1 MLAASALETARIL
14 LNSKS
19 SLFPNGLANSSGQV
33 GRHLVDNVTAI
44 LFQASANSRM
54 RKALENMQNQMII
67 LRHRTFELSSQN
79 SVRQHRGILNALQR
93 EDREAAERLMVE
105 HIRYVRERLL
115 TYLTTQTP
123 VVETGI
129 RTAGEVAGQVTSPP
143 SSSSFRRSES

>member
-1 MLAASALETARIL
+1 AVDCAEKYIREKDKLNYILEDASFHT
-14 LNSKS
+14 
-19 SLFPNGLANSSGQV
+19 
-33 GRHLVDNVTAI
+33 I

-67 LRHRTFELSSQN
+67 LRHRTFEFSSQN

-93 EDREAAERLMVE
+93 EDREAAERVMVE